1 MRGRGQDHKKK
12 KKAKEKSHSV
22 SRFESVQDSD
32 SNVLNCHGQK
42 LAHPSK
48 MQCQTNLHFIHT
60 KTNVYL
66 VSFFFFFTVL
76 TM

>member
-1 MRGRGQDHKKK
+1 MKGGGGGGQDHKKEK
-12 KKAKEKSHSV
+12 TGQKAKEKSHSV

-48 MQCQTNLHFIHT
+48 MQCQTNLHFIQI
-60 KTNVYL
+60 KANVYL
-66 VSFFFFFTVL
+66 VSFF
-76 TM
+76 

>member
-48 MQCQTNLHFIHT
+48 MQCQANLHFIQT
-60 KTNVYL
+60 ETNVYL
-66 VSFFFFFTVL
+66 VSFFFL
-76 TM
+76 LC